1 MNEPGLSRSG
11 VTRPEPPHSC
21 RGPPSSASSHPSL
34 CSSSSPGF
42 SSPSPATSRPAVQGN
57 GVVAHLPA
65 ETSSPHSLPSL
76 ETNAVHPPSSPSP
89 YPPTS
94 CSQVPRPVPHPH
106 RGQGRE
112 GGAACN
118 HDANVV
124 SDVCASI
131 PENAFLRQFLTS
143 SGTFPSAAEILKKA
157 AFFNS
162 GNRPHDALLLYNA
175 GLKVYADDAN
185 LWNCKGVALRALGR
199 VHEALECCREALRLD
214 PRNTNALNNI
224 GVALKE
230 RGELLQAVE
239 HYRASLAANP
249 HQPTCRMN
257 LAVALTDLGT
267 KLKQEK
273 KLQAALVCYTEA
285 LTADP
290 TYAPCYYNLGVIHA
304 ETDDP
309 HTALQMYRE
318 AVRINPRYVEA
329 YNNMGAV
336 CKNLGKLEDA
346 IAFYE
351 KALACNPNYQ
361 LSLSN
366 MAVAL
371 TDLGTQQ
378 KTFEGAKKAISLYKK
393 ALIYNPYYSDA
404 YYNLGVAYADSHK
417 FDKALVNYQLAVAF
431 NPRCAEAY
439 NNMGVIH
446 KDRENTDQAIVC
458 YNKALEIN
466 PDFSQTL
473 NNLGVLYTCTGKIGE
488 ALQFAKRAIEVNPSY
503 AEAYNNLGVLYRD
516 QGDIEDSVKA
526 YDKCLVLDPNSPNA
540 FHNKLLA
547 LNYLEDLPDN
557 EIFRVSEKWGGQL
570 LSARTPYTSWLC
582 PHISISP
589 APSSLAPSSLSPSA
603 SPSLSSPP
611 LSSASIAS
619 RVIRVGYI
627 GPDFFTHSV
636 SYFIH
641 APLVYHDKSKFHI
654 TVYAN
659 VIREDEK
666 TQMFKALPHC
676 WRSIVGMHERDVAHL
691 IREDKI
697 DILVELAGHTA
708 HNRLDVMA
716 WKPAPIQISWI
727 GYPNTTGLKTIDF
740 RITDAVADPADTT
753 QLYVEELVRLPN
765 CFICYHPPPDFPK
778 DVPAKPPP
786 VVEHGVITFGSF
798 NNLAKLGK
806 QVIEL
811 WSRILKAVPTSRLL
825 LKARPFANEEMQ
837 RKFKAKFEA
846 HGVSGDRIDAM
857 ALVPAC
863 MDHLMVYSLVDIALD
878 SFPYA
883 GTTTTCEALVM
894 GVPVVSLRRKNIHA
908 HNVGATLLAHYG
920 LPELVAD
927 TPEQY
932 VRLAVE
938 LAGDVERLKQ
948 YRQSIRAAV
957 LEKASQPH
965 AERFSRDLEELYRQL
980 IARQRPEK

>member
-1 MNEPGLSRSG
+1 MNGPDPSRPCL
-11 VTRPEPPHSC
+11 TPESPPHS
-21 RGPPSSASSHPSL
+21 RGRSCPPSDQL
-34 CSSSSPGF
+34 GNSSSS
-42 SSPSPATSRPAVQGN
+42 SATTPATDLDSAVQDN
-57 GVVAHLPA
+57 IFAQAPS
-65 ETSSPHSLPSL
+65 ETSSRPLPIPAANALRHLPS
-76 ETNAVHPPSSPSP
+76 PPLAREACDGGARPSP
-89 YPPTS
+89 QRN
-94 CSQVPRPVPHPH
+94 CCDGRP
-106 RGQGRE
+106 
-112 GGAACN
+112 AACN
-118 HDANVV
+118 HRAV
-124 SDVCASI
+124 SDVCASL
-131 PENAFLRQFLTS
+131 PEKSFARHFLTS

-162 GNRPHDALLLYNA
+162 GNRPHDALLLCNA
-175 GLKVYADDAN
+175 GLEVYAEDAD
-185 LWNCKGVALRALGR
+185 LWNCKGVTLRALGR
-199 VHEALECCREALRLD
+199 LQEALDCCREALRLD
-214 PRNTNALNNI
+214 PGNTNALNNI

-239 HYRASLAANP
+239 HYRASLVANP
-249 HQPTCRMN
+249 HQPTCRTN

-318 AVRINPRYVEA
+318 ATRLNPSYVEA

-346 IAFYE
+346 ISFYE
-351 KALACNPNYQ
+351 KALACNANYQ
-361 LSLSN
+361 MSLSN

-378 KTFEGAKKAISLYKK
+378 KASEGAKKAISLYKK

-404 YYNLGVAYADSHK
+404 YYNLGVAYADLHK

-446 KDRENTDQAIVC
+446 KDRENTDQATVY

-488 ALQFAKRAIEVNPSY
+488 ALHFAKRAIEVNPNY

-526 YDKCLVLDPNSPNA
+526 YDKCLLLDPNSPNA

-547 LNYLEDLPDN
+547 LNYLENLPEN
-557 EIFRVSEKWGGQL
+557 EICRVSEKWGL
-570 LSARTPYTSWLC
+570 HFLSSRSPYTSWLC
-582 PHISISP
+582 PPVTISP
-589 APSSLAPSSLSPSA
+589 ALPSSAVRSPARPSS
-603 SPSLSSPP
+603 
-611 LSSASIAS
+611 SSASSSPASPGDSSAS

-641 APLVYHDKSKFHI
+641 APLVYHDKAKFHI

-666 TQMFKALPHC
+666 TQMFKTLPHR
-676 WRSIVGMHERDVAHL
+676 WRSIVGLNEQEVARI
-691 IREDKI
+691 IREEDRI

-716 WKPAPIQISWI
+716 CKPAPVQISWI

-740 RITDAVADPADTT
+740 RITDAVADPLTT
-753 QLYVEELVRLPN
+753 TERYVEELVRMPN
-765 CFICYHPPPDFPK
+765 CFLCYQPPPDFPK
-778 DVPAKPPP
+778 HVPAKPPP
-786 VVEHGVITFGSF
+786 VLDHGVVTFGSF
-798 NNLAKLGK
+798 NNLAKLGN
-806 QVIEL
+806 QVIEI
-811 WSRILKAVPTSRLL
+811 WSRILNAVPNSRLL
-825 LKARPFANEEMQ
+825 VKARPFANKEMQ

-846 HGVSGDRIDAM
+846 HGISGDRIDAM
-857 ALVPAC
+857 ALIPAC

-894 GVPVVSLRRKNIHA
+894 GVPVVSLRRPNIHA
-908 HNVGATLLAHYG
+908 HNVGATLLVNYG
-920 LPELVAD
+920 LPELIAD
-927 TPEQY
+927 DPEQY
-932 VRLAVE
+932 VRVAVE
-938 LAGDVERLKQ
+938 LAGDVERLKR
-948 YRQSIRAAV
+948 YRQSIRESV
-957 LEKASQPH
+957 LEKASEPH
-965 AERFSRDLEELYRQL
+965 AKQFTRDLEELYRQL
-980 IARQRPEK
+980 LARKHRQK